1 MITKLVSDLTNINIG
16 DILYSLSIGAMIY
29 LIGGKDDI
37 LTGLLLFMIFDYIT
51 GWIKAIKNKDLNS
64 KKAVYGILKK
74 FVILIIVA
82 MSNRLDIIFHLTE
95 KGLNCRFVVIC
106 FYIGSEGLSILE
118 NATLIGV
125 PVPVKLKKIL
135 EQCKNEK
142 QEKAIENI

>member
-1 MITKLVSDLTNINIG
+1 MIAKLVSDLTNINIG

-74 FVILIIVA
+74 FCN
-82 MSNRLDIIFHLTE
+82 SYNSSYE
-95 KGLNCRFVVIC
+95 
-106 FYIGSEGLSILE
+106 
-118 NATLIGV
+118 
-125 PVPVKLKKIL
+125 
-135 EQCKNEK
+135 
-142 QEKAIENI
+142 